1 MPELPEVETVRRG
14 LAVVLE
20 GRRFARVE
28 AFRPDLRAP
37 LPERFAETLTG
48 RRVETVGR
56 RAKYLVIGL
65 EQGLVLLGHLGM
77 SGRML
82 VTGLINAP
90 PGKHDHVRLT
100 TDDGTLVT
108 FCDPRRFGLLAF
120 AAAES
125 LAEHPLLRDLG
136 PEPLD
141 DAFTAGILGAALAGK
156 RTSIK
161 AALLDQRLVAGL
173 GNIYV
178 AEALFRAA
186 ISPLRTAA
194 DLAPGEVGRLVPA
207 IKAVLT
213 EAIAAGGSSLR
224 DHRQTSG
231 ELGYFQHNF
240 AVYDR
245 EGEPCPGCRCDI
257 ARTGG
262 IQRIVQGGRS
272 TFYCAKQQS

>member
-20 GRRFARVE
+20 GRRFSRVE
-28 AFRPDLRAP
+28 AFRPDLRVP
-37 LPERFAETLTG
+37 LPDRFAETLTG
-48 RRVETVGR
+48 RRVEAVGR
-56 RAKYLVIGL
+56 RAKYLVIDL
-65 EQGLVLLGHLGM
+65 EDGLVLLGHLGM

-82 VTGLINAP
+82 VSGLVNTP
-90 PGKHDHVRLT
+90 PGKHDHVRFA

-120 AAAES
+120 AERSA

-141 DAFTAGILGAALAGK
+141 QAFTPKVLAAALAGK
-156 RTSIK
+156 GTPIK
-161 AALLDQRLVAGL
+161 AALLDQRVVAGL

-178 AEALFRAA
+178 SESLFRAA

-194 DLAPGEVGRLVPA
+194 SLTPREVARLVPA
-207 IKAVLT
+207 IRQVLLD
-213 EAIAAGGSSLR
+213 AIAAGGSSLR

-231 ELGYFQHNF
+231 ELGYFQHSF

-245 EGEPCPGCRCDI
+245 EGQACPGCTCDP
-257 ARTGG
+257 AACGG
-262 IQRIVQGGRS
+262 IRRIVQAGRS
-272 TFYCAKQQS
+272 TFYCAKRQR

>member
-20 GRRFARVE
+20 GRRLARVE
-28 AFRPDLRAP
+28 AFRPDLRLP

-48 RRVETVGR
+48 RRIEMVGR
-56 RAKYLVIGL
+56 RAKYLVIDL
-65 EQGLVLLGHLGM
+65 EDGLVLLGHLGM

-82 VTGLINAP
+82 VSGLVNTP
-90 PGKHDHVRLT
+90 PGKHDHVRFT

-108 FCDPRRFGLLAF
+108 YCDPRRFGLLTF
-120 AAAES
+120 ARRES

-141 DAFTAGILGAALAGK
+141 DAFSPKVLGAALAGK
-156 RTSIK
+156 QTSIK
-161 AALLDQRLVAGL
+161 VALLDQRLVAGL

-178 AEALFRAA
+178 SEALFRAA

-194 DLAPGEVGRLVPA
+194 SLKPRDLGRLVPA

-231 ELGYFQHNF
+231 ELGYFQHSF

-245 EGEPCPGCRCDI
+245 EGQACPGCRCDP